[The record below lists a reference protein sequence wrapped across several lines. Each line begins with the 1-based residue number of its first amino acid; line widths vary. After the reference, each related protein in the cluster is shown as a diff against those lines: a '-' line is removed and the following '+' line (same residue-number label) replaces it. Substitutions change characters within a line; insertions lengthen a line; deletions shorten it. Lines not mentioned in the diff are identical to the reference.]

1 MTVFRSLI
9 LVVALLA
16 VSAVAVL
23 ADPARW
29 IHVQYRALSEVDIPC
44 AVGYLCEVVL
54 EPGEVIRN
62 SLLPSEKEWE
72 YSQAFDGA
80 NVLTPHVILC
90 PHRAALAS
98 NIILTTNRRVY
109 RFSIHS
115 VDDKRPTYIIFDYS
129 LEHAL
134 AYRAVAARP
143 SPIPTPFDA
152 RVVCTSISFP
162 TYRIDGSGPWHP
174 SVACND
180 GSHTY
185 VQLPSSS
192 TVPTDL
198 PVIFNHLDRDR
209 KDQMVNWTYDA
220 KNRVYRID
228 GVYDHL
234 VLAVGRVRINV
245 IRGTHGK

>member
-9 LVVALLA
+9 LVVTLLA
-16 VSAVAVL
+16 VCAVAAL

-29 IHVQYRALSEVDIPC
+29 IRAQYHALGEVDIPC

-62 SLLPSEKEWE
+62 SLLPSEHEWE
-72 YSQAFDGA
+72 SSQAFDGA
-80 NVLTPHVILC
+80 NVLTPHLILS
-90 PHRAALAS
+90 PHRSGLAS

-115 VDDKRPTYIIFDYS
+115 VDDKRPTYILFDYS
-129 LEHAL
+129 LERAL

-143 SPIPTPFDA
+143 SPVPTPFDA
-152 RVVCTSISFP
+152 HVVCTAISFP
-162 TYRIDGSGPWHP
+162 TYHIAGPRPWRP
-174 SVACND
+174 SIACND

-220 KNRVYRID
+220 QNRVYRID

-234 VLAVGRVRINV
+234 VLAIGRVRINV
-245 IRGTHGK
+245 IRASHGK